1 MYEDYDDDI
10 RRVSNSVSFASS
22 PKCLRQLMILDYDD
36 DDDDDGDDNY
46 NDEDDVHRGI
56 LGVLTQVSLASENPS
71 ACRNECPA
79 AAA

>member
-1 MYEDYDDDI
+1 MASSRKSPWQLLLLDDD
-10 RRVSNSVSFASS
+10 
-22 PKCLRQLMILDYDD
+22 DDD
-36 DDDDDGDDNY
+36 DDDDDGHHNND
-46 NDEDDVHRGI
+46 NDEDDVHKGI

>member
-1 MYEDYDDDI
+1 M
-10 RRVSNSVSFASS
+10 ASS
-22 PKCLRQLMILDYDD
+22 RKSPWQLLFLD
-36 DDDDDGDDNY
+36 DDDDDGDDDGHHNND

>member
-1 MYEDYDDDI
+1 MY
-10 RRVSNSVSFASS
+10 
-22 PKCLRQLMILDYDD
+22 PWQLMILDYDD
-36 DDDDDGDDNY
+36 DGDNDGNY
-46 NDEDDVHRGI
+46 DNDEDDVHRGI

>member
-1 MYEDYDDDI
+1 M
-10 RRVSNSVSFASS
+10 ASS
-22 PKCLRQLMILDYDD
+22 RKSPWQLLFL
-36 DDDDDGDDNY
+36 DDDDGDDDDGHHNND

>member
-1 MYEDYDDDI
+1 M
-10 RRVSNSVSFASS
+10 ASS
-22 PKCLRQLMILDYDD
+22 RKSPWQLFLDD
-36 DDDDDGDDNY
+36 DDDDDGHYNND

>member
-1 MYEDYDDDI
+1 M
-10 RRVSNSVSFASS
+10 ASS
-22 PKCLRQLMILDYDD
+22 RKSPWQLLFLDG
-36 DDDDDGDDNY
+36 DDDDGDHNND

>member
-1 MYEDYDDDI
+1 MASSRKSPWQLLFLDDD
-10 RRVSNSVSFASS
+10 
-22 PKCLRQLMILDYDD
+22 DD
-36 DDDDDGDDNY
+36 DDDDDGHHNND

>member
-1 MYEDYDDDI
+1 MSPWQLLFLDDD
-10 RRVSNSVSFASS
+10 
-22 PKCLRQLMILDYDD
+22 DDD
-36 DDDDDGDDNY
+36 DDDDDGHHNND

>member
-1 MYEDYDDDI
+1 MILMTMVVMVY
-10 RRVSNSVSFASS
+10 
-22 PKCLRQLMILDYDD
+22 PWQLMILDC
-36 DDDDDGDDNY
+36 DDDGDNDGNNDN
-46 NDEDDVHRGI
+46 DDDDVHRGI

>member
-1 MYEDYDDDI
+1 M
-10 RRVSNSVSFASS
+10 ASS
-22 PKCLRQLMILDYDD
+22 RKSPWQLLFLD
-36 DDDDDGDDNY
+36 DDDDDGHHNND

>member
-1 MYEDYDDDI
+1 MASSRKSPWQLLFLDDD
-10 RRVSNSVSFASS
+10 
-22 PKCLRQLMILDYDD
+22 DDD
-36 DDDDDGDDNY
+36 DDDDDGHHNND

>member
-1 MYEDYDDDI
+1 M
-10 RRVSNSVSFASS
+10 ASS
-22 PKCLRQLMILDYDD
+22 RKSPWQLLFLDDDD
-36 DDDDDGDDNY
+36 DDDDDGHHNND

>member
-1 MYEDYDDDI
+1 M
-10 RRVSNSVSFASS
+10 ASS
-22 PKCLRQLMILDYDD
+22 RKSPWQLLLLDDD
-36 DDDDDGDDNY
+36 DDDDDGDDGHHNND